1 MQRSGNII
9 LLSHCLL
16 NPNSK
21 TRGSARPWSEG
32 LPLLQYLLSRDV
44 GIYQLPCPE
53 QTFSGSKRWG
63 QSKEQYSN
71 PYFRK
76 HCRSIIDSL
85 VLELSDYKN
94 SGYHLLGL
102 LGIKGS
108 PSCGVR
114 HTFTAAWG
122 GERSGPLA
130 DGENAAGTG
139 VFIEELSFA
148 FSEAGLAI
156 PLLEIDEE
164 DINSSL
170 LVLQGLSGL

>member
-1 MQRSGNII
+1 MQRSGKII

-44 GIYQLPCPE
+44 GLYQLPCPE

-76 HCRSIIDSL
+76 HCRSIIESL
-85 VLELSDYKN
+85 VAELNDYIN
-94 SGYHLLGL
+94 SGYKVLGL

-108 PSCGVR
+108 PSCGVL
-114 HTFTAAWG
+114 HTFTADWG
-122 GERSGPLA
+122 GERSDPVTDGKITAGP
-130 DGENAAGTG
+130 GI
-139 VFIEELSFA
+139 FIEELSNA
-148 FSEAGLAI
+148 ISRAGLTI
-156 PLLEIDEE
+156 PMLEVDEE
-164 DINSSL
+164 DISSTIL
-170 LVLQGLSGL
+170 LLQELNDL

>member
-1 MQRSGNII
+1 MQRSGKII

-44 GIYQLPCPE
+44 GLYQLPCPE

-63 QSKEQYSN
+63 QSKQQYSN

-76 HCRSIIDSL
+76 HCRSIADSL
-85 VLELSDYKN
+85 TLELNDYKD
-94 SGYHLLGL
+94 SGYKLLGL

-114 HTFTAAWG
+114 HTFIADWCGEGTGPVTG
-122 GERSGPLA
+122 GA
-130 DGENAAGTG
+130 VAAGTG
-139 VFIEELSFA
+139 VFIEEFSSA
-148 FSEAGLAI
+148 FTESGLTI
-156 PLLEIDEE
+156 PLIEIDEE
-164 DINSSL
+164 DISSSMQL
-170 LVLQGLSGL
+170 LKRLSGL